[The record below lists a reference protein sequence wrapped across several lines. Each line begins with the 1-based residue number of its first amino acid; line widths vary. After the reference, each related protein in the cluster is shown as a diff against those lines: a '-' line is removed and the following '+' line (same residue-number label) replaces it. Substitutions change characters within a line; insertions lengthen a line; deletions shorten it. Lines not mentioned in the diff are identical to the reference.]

1 MTSAEQLTRVAEY
14 QARVDVLKALL
25 AEAETRL
32 AFFKNVS
39 TEPARRVRYAS
50 VRQEPYPPAPFS
62 TAPQP
67 QETCSVA
74 EVLDT
79 RTDAERVLDHRS
91 GSGENSA
98 KCREQFEEWLANH
111 GIPGDW
117 HKTETMC
124 SNLYAWQRFTK
135 HVVDAVL
142 EQMVT
147 DGLVEVERNPWNN
160 WPRRIR
166 LQQPTTAA
174 VY

>member
-1 MTSAEQLTRVAEY
+1 MTSAEQQAKVAEY

-32 AFFKNVS
+32 AFFRNTS
-39 TEPARRVRYAS
+39 PEPARRVRY
-50 VRQEPYPPAPFS
+50 S
-62 TAPQP
+62 TAQPPQD
-67 QETCSVA
+67 TCTVA
-74 EVLDT
+74 EVLADT
-79 RTDAERVLDHRS
+79 RTDQEMKLDHRS

-98 KCREQFEEWLANH
+98 KCREQFEEWLGNH
-111 GIPGDW
+111 GLTGEW
-117 HKTETMC
+117 HKTSAMC
-124 SNLYAWQRFTK
+124 GDLNAWPRFTK

-160 WPRRIR
+160 WPRHIR
-166 LQQPTTAA
+166 LKQEVA